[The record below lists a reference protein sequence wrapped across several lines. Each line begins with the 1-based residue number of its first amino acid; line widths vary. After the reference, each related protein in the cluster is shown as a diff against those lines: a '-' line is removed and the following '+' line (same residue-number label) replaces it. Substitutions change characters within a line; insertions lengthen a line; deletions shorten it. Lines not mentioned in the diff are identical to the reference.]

1 MQSAVLYGLT
11 QTLNNTI
18 QQLPFQCPTGN
29 CTWPAYDSLAICSR
43 CTDLTSSLS
52 QASDY
57 GAQYVPLMEDNN
69 AAAISNGT
77 AYRLPNGLFI
87 DNIDGWAWGAE
98 PMYGAMFMATFGTGN
113 ASKTNSMA
121 DLDDTLIWAA
131 GVLKTGANPQN
142 ASAVWPDLPVAAT
155 ECALYYCV
163 NRYASSVH
171 NGTLHEDITAV
182 AGAKR
187 AADSWALVD
196 FPEAW
201 EPYNE
206 TMAQSIDFDDNFSA
220 AKRSDL
226 AIETPDG
233 QLFNVSQTAVD
244 SISAYFKLTFQED
257 LMVYNE
263 TNNTVDGQING
274 WYMNSTTIQ
283 YKPSAI
289 QPFYTST
296 DLNTTFKTLATSMT
310 NALRGD
316 ADADGSEMV
325 GQTGQMTTYY
335 HVQWPWIALHG
346 VVVLMSALFLILT
359 IRESSGPDGA
369 APVWKSSTLAAM
381 SRGTHVTHVL
391 DGAVTLGDMQKMAQ
405 EEKVVLF
412 AKDGEVMKDGSN
424 VISSGVRS
432 TDQL

>member
-1 MQSAVLYGLT
+1 
-11 QTLNNTI
+11 
-18 QQLPFQCPTGN
+18 
-29 CTWPAYDSLAICSR
+29 
-43 CTDLTSSLS
+43 
-52 QASDY
+52 
-57 GAQYVPLMEDNN
+57 
-69 AAAISNGT
+69 
-77 AYRLPNGLFI
+77 
-87 DNIDGWAWGAE
+87 
-98 PMYGAMFMATFGTGN
+98 
-113 ASKTNSMA
+113 
-121 DLDDTLIWAA
+121 
-131 GVLKTGANPQN
+131 
-142 ASAVWPDLPVAAT
+142 
-155 ECALYYCV
+155 
-163 NRYASSVH
+163 
-171 NGTLHEDITAV
+171 
-182 AGAKR
+182 
-187 AADSWALVD
+187 
-196 FPEAW
+196 
-201 EPYNE
+201 
-206 TMAQSIDFDDNFSA
+206 
-220 AKRSDL
+220 
-226 AIETPDG
+226 
-233 QLFNVSQTAVD
+233 
-244 SISAYFKLTFQED
+244 
-257 LMVYNE
+257 MVYNE

-412 AKDGEVMKDGSN
+412 AKDGEVMKGQSPSYS
-424 VISSGVRS
+424 V
-432 TDQL
+432 L